1 MNTGNSPENGAPPRE
16 DSPEPITILIGALG
30 GEGGGVLTD
39 WLVAAAMAAG
49 FPVQSTSI
57 PGVAQRTGATTYYL
71 EIFPVKRTELNGRE
85 PVLGLYPSPGRVDL
99 AIASELLEAGRII
112 ENGFVSPDRTTL
124 IASTHRI
131 YAIAEKSALGD
142 GRFDTGH
149 LPGVARE
156 MARQAFL
163 FDLPRKAREC
173 KSVLNAL
180 LLGVIVGC
188 GRLRLAPEF
197 FQQAIREKGV
207 AVESNLRGLEVGIA
221 LAQEG
226 IQAQSAG
233 GEHSPDADDLEGDG
247 EGAEPLPAS
256 LAQRIEEEFP
266 AAVRLMLRAG
276 VRRLVDFQGH
286 RYAERYLER
295 LIPLLEVEASHAN
308 GQGDYEMTRE
318 AARQLAA
325 WMSYEDAIR
334 VADLK
339 TRPARFRRIAAE
351 AGAGAG
357 EPLRI
362 TEFLDPGLDEL
373 SALLP
378 SFLARP
384 LLRLAGRYPALARFR
399 RPMKVRTDTIAGFL
413 KLWVMARLQWFRPF
427 THRYREEQQLIER
440 WLTGVK
446 NVAAMDLALGLEAV
460 LCAKLLKGYGD
471 TYRRGRKN
479 FEMIF
484 SVLVENNGLP
494 HTLPDAESGNGAR
507 ARAAGVADAT
517 ARVREAREAALAD
530 EKGEALDKVMSSHQ
544 QGEAGGNS

>member
-1 MNTGNSPENGAPPRE
+1 MSTGTSPENGTPSRQDAA
-16 DSPEPITILIGALG
+16 EPITILIGALG

-39 WLVAAAMAAG
+39 WLVSAAMAAG

-71 EIFPVKRTELNGRE
+71 EIFPVKRSELNGRE

-112 ENGFVSPDRTTL
+112 ENGFVSPDRTTM

-131 YAIAEKSALGD
+131 YAIAEKSAMGD
-142 GRFDTGH
+142 GRFDTSH
-149 LPGVARE
+149 LPGVARK

-163 FDLPRKAREC
+163 FDLPLKARESH
-173 KSVLNAL
+173 SVLNAL
-180 LLGVIVGC
+180 LLGVIVGS
-188 GRLRLAPEF
+188 GRLQLPPEL

-207 AVESNLRGLEVGIA
+207 AVESNLRGLETGIA
-221 LAQEG
+221 LALEAKQAREG
-226 IQAQSAG
+226 DQAQSAG
-233 GEHSPDADDLEGDG
+233 VADDGHLTDAGAPEVDAEGTG
-247 EGAEPLPAS
+247 LLPPS
-256 LAQRIEEEFP
+256 LAKRIEEEFP
-266 AAVRLMLRAG
+266 AAVRPMLRAG
-276 VRRLVDFQGH
+276 VLRLVDFQGH

-295 LIPLLEVEASHAN
+295 LIPLLEVEASHDN
-308 GQGDYEMTRE
+308 GQGRYELTRE

-351 AGAGAG
+351 AVAGAG

-362 TEFLDPGLDEL
+362 TEFLDPGLDEI
-373 SALLP
+373 SAILP
-378 SFLARP
+378 PFLARP
-384 LLRLAGRYPALARFR
+384 LLRLAERYPGLARFR

-413 KLWVMARLQWFRPF
+413 KLWTMARLRWFRPF
-427 THRYREEQQLIER
+427 TFRYQEEQLLIER
-440 WLTGVK
+440 WLLGVRK
-446 NVAAMDLALGLEAV
+446 AAVMDLAFGLEAA

-479 FEMIF
+479 FETIF
-484 SVLVENNGLP
+484 SALVENP
-494 HTLPDAESGNGAR
+494 AYAETGNGGHAL
-507 ARAAGVADAT
+507 AAGAAV
-517 ARVREAREAALAD
+517 RVREAREAALAD
-530 EKGEALDKVMSSHQ
+530 EDCKTLDGVMQ
-544 QGEAGGNS
+544 AQGEAGGR